1 MRDKYKVILVDDE
14 IDVAERIAHK
24 MQWEEL
30 GFEKPVICK
39 NALDALE
46 VAEKIHPEVV
56 MTDITMPYMNGLQLS
71 HKLKEEYPNIRII
84 IFSGYDEFEYAQ
96 EAVHI
101 QAEEYI
107 LKPIDADK
115 LKTVFTNIRNA
126 LDKEYDERQNISKLE
141 SYYND
146 SLPILQESFY
156 ASLMENKF
164 AKDQL
169 DHFKEIY
176 SIEPSIYSCNACSPF
191 SHCSS
196 KSCIND

>member
-14 IDVAERIAHK
+14 IDVAERIANK

-30 GFEKPVICK
+30 GVEKPVICK
-39 NALDALE
+39 NALDALD

-169 DHFKEIY
+169 DHFFK
-176 SIEPSIYSCNACSPF
+176 SILLI
-191 SHCSS
+191 
-196 KSCIND
+196 

>member
-14 IDVAERIAHK
+14 IDVAERIANK

-39 NALDALE
+39 NALDALD

-101 QAEEYI
+101 QAEEYSQ
-107 LKPIDADK
+107 LM
-115 LKTVFTNIRNA
+115 
-126 LDKEYDERQNISKLE
+126 QIS
-141 SYYND
+141 
-146 SLPILQESFY
+146 
-156 ASLMENKF
+156 
-164 AKDQL
+164 
-169 DHFKEIY
+169 
-176 SIEPSIYSCNACSPF
+176 
-191 SHCSS
+191 
-196 KSCIND
+196 